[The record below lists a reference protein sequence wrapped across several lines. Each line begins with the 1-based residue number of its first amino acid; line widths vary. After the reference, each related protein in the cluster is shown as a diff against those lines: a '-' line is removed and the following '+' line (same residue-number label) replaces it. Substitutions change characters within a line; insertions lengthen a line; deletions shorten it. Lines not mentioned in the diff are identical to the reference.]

1 MTENLTNGNAPYP
14 IWNTSPNIYCHPD
27 ELSFL
32 HCIVILCDCIMKR
45 DSQVQEGGCY
55 RKWIGGTLQ
64 ICKILK
70 PGEKFSSWGEISYQ
84 RQHCP
89 GAQSVV
95 I

>member
-1 MTENLTNGNAPYP
+1 
-14 IWNTSPNIYCHPD
+14 
-27 ELSFL
+27 
-32 HCIVILCDCIMKR
+32 MKR
-45 DSQVQEGGCY
+45 DSQVQEGGCN

-64 ICKILK
+64 ICKIFK

-84 RQHCP
+84 GQHCP

>member
-1 MTENLTNGNAPYP
+1 MTENLTNGNATYP
-14 IWNTSPNIYCHPD
+14 IWNTSPNIYCHPA

-32 HCIVILCDCIMKR
+32 HCTVILCDCIMKR
-45 DSQVQEGGCY
+45 DSQVQGGCY

-70 PGEKFSSWGEISYQ
+70 PGGTFSSWGEISYQ
-84 RQHCP
+84 HQHCP
-89 GAQSVV
+89 GAQWVV